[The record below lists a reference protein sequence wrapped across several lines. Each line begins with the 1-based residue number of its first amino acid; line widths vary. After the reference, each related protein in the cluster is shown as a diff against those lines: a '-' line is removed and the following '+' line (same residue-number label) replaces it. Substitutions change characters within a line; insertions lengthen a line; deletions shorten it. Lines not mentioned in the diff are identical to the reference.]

1 MKTLLLVKDE
11 NIAVSKRLFK
21 KNCFDFGT
29 DICIYRHYES
39 SMPNIIFTSP
49 YYNVHIVKFLR
60 NPKVENNN
68 IYILIKRNST

>member
-1 MKTLLLVKDE
+1 MKTLLLVKDYLKK
-11 NIAVSKRLFK
+11 IALTLELTFVFI
-21 KNCFDFGT
+21 
-29 DICIYRHYES
+29 DIMNHPCQILI
-39 SMPNIIFTSP
+39 MFTSP